1 MAAVLRVTLLGDF
14 ALARN
19 ARPIPGFGSARGR
32 SLLAYLILR
41 RQAPQPRDR
50 LAYLLWPDSSE
61 SQART
66 NLRRELH
73 HLRKALPEAD
83 RHLHVDTTT
92 LQWRPD
98 APARVD
104 VVDFEAAVARA
115 DEAGARE
122 DLEEERG
129 HLADAVAAY
138 GGELLPGCYERWIE
152 PERDRLRRE
161 CRRTL
166 ERLARRCEEAGDLR
180 SAIRCAER
188 LVHHDPLR
196 EASYARLIDLHGAA
210 GDRAAALDVF
220 RTCAEVLEREFEVEP
235 GPATVEA
242 RERAMAGGR
251 TVRERDEGEERRA
264 VVRPSRA
271 ERRLRGEGPRTE
283 PPLVGRERELGVL
296 RDWVRRSA
304 EPDAGDGQVLL
315 LLGEPGIGKTRLLD
329 ELATEVWSGDGRVL
343 RGRGF
348 EAETVRPYGA
358 WTDALRSAPRDWLD
372 DAGELGAL
380 LPGVGGAG
388 VPAADRNR
396 LFDAVARWLSG
407 LADDGAPLAVLVD
420 DVQWL
425 DEASVALL
433 HYVIRVLADAPVLVA
448 CAARPGELDERA
460 PVSRLVRSLER
471 TGRART
477 LRLGPM
483 SRDDIL
489 ALARVHRRGLDA
501 DRIFA
506 DSGGNPLFALELA
519 RASADE
525 DADPRPD
532 EGADGSSGEP
542 ADGTADLE
550 ELIRERFARL
560 GASARE
566 VLRWAA
572 ALGRS
577 FDPATI
583 ALLVDRPL
591 PALLPALDQLEHHN
605 ILRPGERG
613 GDGGGAPYDF
623 AHDIVR
629 RVAYETLSGPRRR
642 LVHLHIARVLDGA
655 DGPEGV
661 LAGEVAHHAA
671 LGGDDALAA
680 RASVTAGERCLRIFA
695 HAEAAEVARR
705 GLQRARALEGRERV
719 RLQMSLLRVAVGAGL
734 PRERTAELDEELRA
748 LTAEAR
754 SLGMIEVEAVGHSLR
769 SVLGYGNEAFGRVRE
784 TSIRAAETVRDAEE
798 DPASDPGVRAR
809 ALGQAGA
816 CLASIQRDVERA
828 ETLLREAGALAERAG
843 IEVADVPMGLGAV
856 RYFRAEHDE
865 AVRYL
870 ERAFRMARREQDH
883 FRECECLRLLV
894 MLELDS
900 GAPAKALERCR
911 ELTPVASKMEGGS
924 EAPLARGLEAVAAY
938 ALGEEGV
945 GEREDV
951 GERLDET
958 LRDLRRLDASRKLAY
973 VQSVAAEADLAAARP
988 RLALDRSDE
997 AVRAA
1002 RTADHRSGIARA
1014 GALRVRSLQALG
1026 EDDRAREAL
1035 DALRREVGDGAG
1047 LSARARRSLD
1057 ALEKDPSLVV

>member
-1 MAAVLRVTLLGDF
+1 MATVLRLTLLGDF
-14 ALARN
+14 ALARDD
-19 ARPIPGFGSARGR
+19 RPIPGFGSARSR

-50 LAYLLWPDSSE
+50 LAYLLWPDSTE

-73 HLRKALPEAD
+73 HLRKNLPEAD
-83 RHLHVDTTT
+83 RHLRVDTTT

-104 VVDFEAAVARA
+104 VVEFEDAVARA

-122 DLEEERG
+122 DPEEERG
-129 HLADAVAAY
+129 HLAEAVAAY

-166 ERLARRCEEAGDLR
+166 ERLARRCEDAGDLR

-220 RTCAEVLEREFEVEP
+220 RTCSKVLEREFGVEP

-242 RERAMAGGR
+242 RERAMSGSRTPGAAG
-251 TVRERDEGEERRA
+251 EGEGEA
-264 VVRPSRA
+264 GEVMRPSREG
-271 ERRLRGEGPRTE
+271 ERPRAV

-296 RDWVRRSA
+296 RDWARRSA
-304 EPDAGDGQVLL
+304 DPAAGGAGQVLL

-329 ELATEVWSGDGRVL
+329 ELAAEVRSGGGRVL

-358 WTDALRSAPRDWLD
+358 WTDALRSVPRDWLEG
-372 DAGELGAL
+372 AGELGAL
-380 LPGVGGAG
+380 LPDVGGAG
-388 VPAADRNR
+388 APAADRNR

-407 LADDGAPLAVLVD
+407 LAADDAPLAVLVD

-433 HYVIRVLADAPVLVA
+433 HYVIRVLDEAPVLVA

-471 TGRART
+471 KGRTRT
-477 LRLGPM
+477 LRLSPM
-483 SRDDIL
+483 SREDIV

-501 DRIFA
+501 GRIFA

-525 DADPRPD
+525 DAGGAPDD
-532 EGADGSSGEP
+532 EG
-542 ADGTADLE
+542 DGTADLE
-550 ELIRERFARL
+550 ELIRGRFARL
-560 GASARE
+560 DESARE

-613 GDGGGAPYDF
+613 GDEGGAPYDF

-655 DGPEGV
+655 DGAEGV

-671 LGGDDALAA
+671 LGEDDALAA

-705 GLQRARALEGRERV
+705 GLDHARALEGRARV

-734 PRERTAELDEELRA
+734 PQERAPELDEELRA

-769 SVLGYGNEAFGRVRE
+769 SVLGYENEAFGRVRE
-784 TSIRAAETVRDAEE
+784 TSIRAAETVRDAGD

-816 CLASIQRDVERA
+816 CLASIQRDVDRA
-828 ETLLREAGALAERAG
+828 EALLREAGALAERAG
-843 IEVADVPMGLGAV
+843 IEVVDVPMGLGAV
-856 RYFRAEHDE
+856 RYFHAEHDE
-865 AVRYL
+865 AVRHL
-870 ERAFRMARREQDH
+870 ERAFRTARREQDH
-883 FRECECLRLLV
+883 FRECESLRLLV

-900 GAPAKALERCR
+900 GAPARALERCR
-911 ELTPVASKMEGGS
+911 ELTPVASKMKGGS
-924 EAPLARGLEAVAAY
+924 EAPLARGLEAAAGY
-938 ALGEEGV
+938 ALGEE
-945 GEREDV
+945 DAA
-951 GERLDET
+951 ERLDGT
-958 LRDLRRLDASRKLAY
+958 LQDLRRLDASRKVAY
-973 VQSVAAEADLAAARP
+973 VQSVAAEADLGAARP
-988 RLALDRSDE
+988 RLALDRSEE
-997 AVRAA
+997 ALRAA
-1002 RTADHRSGIARA
+1002 RTAEHRTGVARA

-1026 EDDRAREAL
+1026 EEDRAREAL